1 MQDTLANRYLTDV
14 RDRLGKLKA
23 LADAALNQVRDED
36 WFTTLDAESNS
47 IALLLKH
54 MAGNMHTRWDGFPQE
69 GESESSKR
77 NRDAEFEIDGGD
89 AKSVLRDRWETAWG
103 YTFEAIERLTE
114 DDLNKSVV
122 LRGESM
128 SVISAINRQLTHYA
142 YHIGQIVFLAK
153 HLSSGEWRSLSIPR
167 GESEAFTAAMRKTHE
182 A

>member
-1 MQDTLANRYLTDV
+1 MQHTLTNDYLIDV

-23 LADAALNQVRDED
+23 LAEAALDQVSDQD
-36 WFTTLDAESNS
+36 LFTTLDAESNS

-54 MAGNMHTRWDGFPQE
+54 MAGNMHTRWEGFPQE

-89 AKSVLRDRWETAWG
+89 TKSALLESWDTAWG
-103 YTFEAIERLTE
+103 CAFEAIERLTE
-114 DDLNKSVV
+114 DDMNKSVV

-128 SVISAINRQLTHYA
+128 SVISAINRQFTHCA

-167 GESEAFTAAMRKTHE
+167 GESEAFTAAMRKKHE

>member
-1 MQDTLANRYLTDV
+1 MQNRLANEYLTDV

-23 LADAALNQVRDED
+23 LAEAALDQVHDED
-36 WFTTLDAESNS
+36 LFTTLDAESNS

-54 MAGNMHTRWDGFPQE
+54 IAGNMQTRWEGFPQE
-69 GESESSKR
+69 GESESSRR
-77 NRDAEFEIDGGD
+77 NRDAEFEIDDGD
-89 AKSVLRDRWETAWG
+89 TKPALLENWEAGWG
-103 YTFEAIERLTE
+103 RTFEALDRLT
-114 DDLNKSVV
+114 DADMRKTVV

-128 SVISAINRQLTHYA
+128 SVISAINRQFTHYA

-167 GESEAFTAAMRKTHE
+167 GESEAFTAAMRKKHE

>member
-1 MQDTLANRYLTDV
+1 MQHWLTNEYLIDV

-23 LADAALNQVRDED
+23 LAEAALDQVSDEEL
-36 WFTTLDAESNS
+36 FTTLDAESNS

-54 MAGNMHTRWDGFPQE
+54 MAGNMHTRWEGFPQE

-77 NRDAEFEIDGGD
+77 NRDAEFEIASGD
-89 AKSVLRDRWETAWG
+89 TKSVLLGSWDTAWG
-103 YTFEAIERLTE
+103 CTFEAIERLTE
-114 DDLNKSVV
+114 DDMNKSVV

-128 SVISAINRQLTHYA
+128 SVISAINRQFSHYA

-153 HLSSGEWRSLSIPR
+153 HLSSGEWHSLSIPR
-167 GESEAFTAAMRKTHE
+167 GESEAFTAAMRKEHE